1 MRVLTNRYAKFIATR
16 NLKAASVLGVSL
28 QKNQSMEQDCIG
40 VLLKS
45 FVMPLVAVFIGAKLA
60 FKNMR
65 KKESIDIETT
75 KYECATKWLLESIEC
90 LNNLCALK
98 QRYLSLSGSNAYRS
112 ISLRRQSYMFEKF
125 NVSGIESLHF
135 LNSDGIEIERLG
147 FRNFFRIKQLFCTYN
162 RIISSW
168 VSIEETKA
176 EIDNV
181 IANHVRAEGGFEI
194 THELIDEITPI
205 KLSNYIILCESTF
218 SLINDL
224 VNDFYKLTQ
233 DFPVIVNEVLDL
245 KLIGKKDILTYIPS
259 DKYLEIIH
267 STFEKL
273 DDDKFEEVKNITPQH
288 KKWRENQS

>member
-1 MRVLTNRYAKFIATR
+1 
-16 NLKAASVLGVSL
+16 
-28 QKNQSMEQDCIG
+28 MEQDCIG

-65 KKESIDIETT
+65 KKEKIDIETN

-98 QRYLSLSGSNAYRS
+98 QRYLSLSESNAYRS
-112 ISLRRQSYMFEKF
+112 ISLRRQSYVFEKV

-147 FRNFFRIKQLFCTYN
+147 FRNFFRIKHLFCTYN

-181 IANHVRAEGGFEI
+181 IANHVRAEGGVEI
-194 THELIDEITPI
+194 TCELIDEITPI

-245 KLIGKKDILTYIPS
+245 KLIGKKDILTYMPS
-259 DKYLEIIH
+259 GKYLEIIH

-273 DDDKFEEVKNITPQH
+273 DDEKFKEVKDIAPQH